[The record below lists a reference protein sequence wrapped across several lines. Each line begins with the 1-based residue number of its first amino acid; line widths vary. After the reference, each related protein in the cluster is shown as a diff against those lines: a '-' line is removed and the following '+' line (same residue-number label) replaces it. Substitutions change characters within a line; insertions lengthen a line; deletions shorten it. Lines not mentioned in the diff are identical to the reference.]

1 MLNMNIPSCL
11 LSKYFQKLILINCF
25 FALLFLVNPINIKAQ
40 EIQKR
45 PRVGLVLSGGG
56 AHGIAHLGVIK
67 VMEEAGLR
75 PDYITGVSMGSIIGG
90 MYALGYT
97 ADSLH
102 KIFNTINWKLILSN
116 KIPENK
122 VIFLEKNHFSNSAI
136 SLPLSFRKVILPSGL
151 INGQQVENTLSFYA
165 WPAADIND
173 FSKLPIPF
181 MCVGTDIITYKK
193 IDLKTGYLPDA
204 IRASFSVPSIFTPL
218 KIDTLL
224 LLDGGLIRNFAASEA
239 KDMGADIIIGSYVG
253 FNGYKEDKLQTVSG
267 IMEQI
272 AMFRSLDDFEE
283 EKKLVDVLI
292 KPETKGFSIFEFENA
307 DSLIQRGY
315 EAALPYKNYFRKLAD
330 SLNRI
335 GPQKPLENIL
345 DKQSYT
351 FNKIEIEGNKSYSD
365 EQILGVLDIKPENK
379 VDKYLLTDRIELL
392 FGKAWFDKVKYR
404 VIPRNDSLILVIDC
418 IEKPAAMLYGSVHY
432 DNSLQSGLIFE
443 ISVKNFLTER
453 SVINFGSR
461 IGQYYKFELNYLQF
475 IDRNQIFGLSAN
487 LNSDNTLIPL
497 LELKGDKGEV
507 ISRNFTPGLSI
518 NRRIGLNN
526 MMSISANYENMNLIL
541 HYISDVHLKNLSY
554 NYITATYDYQRNTLD
569 TKYFPHRGTIFNFSI
584 STSKLQS
591 AEIKNDSSNAV
602 IRLNNHGELSFNRF
616 YSFHGSFNYYFSTTS
631 KMTFSLGGDALLI
644 TDSDSVSSQNNFYL
658 LGGIESVNKRSIP
671 MFGFQSNEIPVK
683 KLAGVRTELD
693 MKLFEDFHMNIMANI
708 FVAQEADR
716 DKGFSLLTG
725 FGIGAGYMSIIGPI
739 KIGLMYGI
747 YKREEYF
754 NKIKGYISV
763 GYNF

>member
-1 MLNMNIPSCL
+1 
-11 LSKYFQKLILINCF
+11 
-25 FALLFLVNPINIKAQ
+25 
-40 EIQKR
+40 
-45 PRVGLVLSGGG
+45 
-56 AHGIAHLGVIK
+56 
-67 VMEEAGLR
+67 
-75 PDYITGVSMGSIIGG
+75 
-90 MYALGYT
+90 
-97 ADSLH
+97 
-102 KIFNTINWKLILSN
+102 
-116 KIPENK
+116 
-122 VIFLEKNHFSNSAI
+122 
-136 SLPLSFRKVILPSGL
+136 
-151 INGQQVENTLSFYA
+151 
-165 WPAADIND
+165 
-173 FSKLPIPF
+173 
-181 MCVGTDIITYKK
+181 
-193 IDLKTGYLPDA
+193 
-204 IRASFSVPSIFTPL
+204 
-218 KIDTLL
+218 
-224 LLDGGLIRNFAASEA
+224 
-239 KDMGADIIIGSYVG
+239 
-253 FNGYKEDKLQTVSG
+253 
-267 IMEQI
+267 
-272 AMFRSLDDFEE
+272 
-283 EKKLVDVLI
+283 
-292 KPETKGFSIFEFENA
+292 
-307 DSLIQRGY
+307 
-315 EAALPYKNYFRKLAD
+315 
-330 SLNRI
+330 
-335 GPQKPLENIL
+335 
-345 DKQSYT
+345 
-351 FNKIEIEGNKSYSD
+351 
-365 EQILGVLDIKPENK
+365 
-379 VDKYLLTDRIELL
+379 
-392 FGKAWFDKVKYR
+392 
-404 VIPRNDSLILVIDC
+404 
-418 IEKPAAMLYGSVHY
+418 
-432 DNSLQSGLIFE
+432 
-443 ISVKNFLTER
+443 
-453 SVINFGSR
+453 
-461 IGQYYKFELNYLQF
+461 
-475 IDRNQIFGLSAN
+475 
-487 LNSDNTLIPL
+487 L

-526 MMSISANYENMNLIL
+526 MMSISANFENLNLVL

-602 IRLNNHGELSFNRF
+602 IRLNNGEFSFNRF